1 MRAPSRR
8 SKGSPPFFIFLRYE
22 LAAYVAY
29 SDYWFDR
36 TLRHGARD
44 YNGAW
49 GSSCDHSWNFY
60 GGIGLTV
67 SF

>member
-1 MRAPSRR
+1 MDDTQYVNLELSL
-8 SKGSPPFFIFLRYE
+8 GDLFFE
-22 LAAYVAY
+22 PTLAIE
-29 SDYWFDR
+29 
-36 TLRHGARD
+36 RD

-60 GGIGLTV
+60 GGLGLTV